1 MKHLKYFYWKN
12 LPLHWDH
19 KISIEWLLTLI
30 ITINLIL
37 KIENWNVKQ
46 NFFFSIFQK
55 LKTNKQGGITYYAPQ
70 TQPPPRPILPQR
82 RHTNAIPIMAPPER
96 SNKNVHSSRSTTGS
110 STNSFINND
119 SIYNNNINNDQ
130 QQGSMIAQSSDTVE
144 NIDHIL
150 DNMFVQRPHPYQ
162 SATGLTG
169 N

>member
-1 MKHLKYFYWKN
+1 
-12 LPLHWDH
+12 
-19 KISIEWLLTLI
+19 
-30 ITINLIL
+30 
-37 KIENWNVKQ
+37 
-46 NFFFSIFQK
+46 
-55 LKTNKQGGITYYAPQ
+55 
-70 TQPPPRPILPQR
+70 
-82 RHTNAIPIMAPPER
+82 MAPPER